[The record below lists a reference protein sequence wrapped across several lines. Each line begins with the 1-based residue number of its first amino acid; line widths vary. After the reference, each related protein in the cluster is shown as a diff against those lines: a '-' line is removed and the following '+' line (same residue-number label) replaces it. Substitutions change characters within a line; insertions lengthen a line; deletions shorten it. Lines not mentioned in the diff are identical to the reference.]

1 MRLFPDSWQVC
12 EADTV
17 CAEIVDCVNKT
28 ASVVDRDT
36 GYRMIRTTNV
46 RDGRIDLSET
56 RFVEAAVFQKWTR
69 RVVPRRNDIVL
80 TREAPLGEVGLLRS
94 DDKVFLGQRTM
105 LYRADPKKLNQQFLY
120 YSLLGPYVQGQIRGQ
135 GSGAT
140 VEHLRVPDAE
150 KLAIPVAP
158 LEDQKKIAAILA
170 AYDDLIENNR
180 RRIALL
186 EKMAEEIYR
195 EWFVRLRFPGHE
207 QAKFEKGLPERWTA
221 KSLREIVEYYIG
233 GGWGEDTYTSS
244 HCEGAYVIR
253 GTDIPKL
260 SDGDLTAGVF
270 RFHTTSNLKSRRL
283 KSADFVF
290 EVSGGSKDQLLGRNL
305 MLTEKLIEH
314 LGAEVMCASFC
325 KLLRFNATVVSPYLM
340 RFFLKLY
347 YQSGLVGLYQV
358 QSTGISNYQFESFLS
373 YQTVVVPE
381 LLVQRAFDAVVKP
394 MLNIRDTLS
403 IENLLLRNARDSLLP
418 RLISGKLPVDSHDIR
433 FPLSMHPE

>member
-158 LEDQKKIAAILA
+158 LEDQKKIAAIL
-170 AYDDLIENNR
+170 
-180 RRIALL
+180 
-186 EKMAEEIYR
+186 
-195 EWFVRLRFPGHE
+195 
-207 QAKFEKGLPERWTA
+207 
-221 KSLREIVEYYIG
+221 
-233 GGWGEDTYTSS
+233 
-244 HCEGAYVIR
+244 GAYVIR